1 MVFRKCPFVLAA
13 FLVIVL
19 IVQPVLSATTVT
31 SENAENDAALGLF
44 NSAEVLV
51 SNGDYENAIRLFDR
65 SLASNTTMLKKT
77 DAILYLYRDK
87 GYSLIKLERFPD
99 AIATLDEGLA
109 AYPNDAMLWNN
120 KGYALKSLG
129 KTQEALAAYDKSIG
143 FDRNYTNA
151 YINRG
156 DLLSQMGRYTE
167 AADAYTRANE
177 TDPFNVAASYGL
189 VAARKGEAGSTGTM
203 TALLAILV
211 IVAAGIVVWYVK
223 YRRPAQTVPEDK
235 RSKSKSK
242 KK

>member
-1 MVFRKCPFVLAA
+1 MDFRKFPFILAVCL
-13 FLVIVL
+13 FIVL
-19 IVQPVLSATTVT
+19 IVQPVLSAATVT
-31 SENAENDAALGLF
+31 SENAENDAAIGLF

-51 SNGDYENAIRLFDR
+51 SNGDYENAIRLYDR
-65 SLASNTTMLKKT
+65 ALASNTTMLKKS

-87 GYSLIKLERFPD
+87 GYALIKLGRYNE

-109 AYPNDAMLWNN
+109 EYPGDAMLWNN

-129 KTQEALAAYDKSIG
+129 KTQDALTAYDKSIG

-156 DLLSQMGRYTE
+156 DLLSQMGRYPE
-167 AADAYTRANE
+167 AVDDYTRANE

-189 VAARKGEAGSTGTM
+189 KTAMKGETGSSWAM
-203 TALLAILV
+203 TVLLAIVV

-223 YRRPAQTVPEDK
+223 FRRPAGTAPEEK
-235 RSKSKSK
+235 KPKSK
-242 KK
+242 KQ